1 MVSKNSIY
9 YGNFDGFQ
17 SPMAPKAPRSLRR
30 NSHRKSSEGSKIC
43 AFDLLASIADKLLQ
57 ESESSTSITSP
68 EQKDQITL
76 HKESPHSDNDSGLEH
91 VSDVKTNVKLEPCE
105 AKNVD
110 KMEGDLC
117 NFNLFNSI
125 AEIQTEGVNVKKQS
139 EDFTASD
146 PMESCVN
153 TRVLTKSYTSL
164 NLPSKRVNVKMG
176 IRDDTKLRAFR
187 EKSHARYRRIRK
199 MMAYRY
205 QKVTLKKNYL
215 LPNTTISETKPNKNR
230 EKIYSKD
237 RCQTE
242 APSKRRK
249 LFHEK
254 SGNGDSHVKFSIKSF
269 KIPEL
274 YIEIPETATVGSLKR
289 TVMEAVSAILGGELH
304 VGVLLKGKKVKDN
317 NRTLQQTGISRD
329 SDLKSLGF
337 TLEPNLFQ
345 AIIPSP
351 LEKEAPFQDKDQ
363 EMIATSAANS
373 SLDYHVDENQEFV
386 PLQTELLKEGMS
398 LVQVTKK
405 CEASQR
411 RIRRPFSVS
420 EVEALVEAVET
431 LGTGRWRDIKLRAF
445 DDANHRTYVDLKDK
459 WKTLVHTAGISPQQR
474 RGEPVPQGLLDRVQ
488 AAHSYW
494 SQNQRKHQT
503 KPVQILAGSSVESV
517 GNL

>member
-9 YGNFDGFQ
+9 YGRFDGFQ

-30 NSHRKSSEGSKIC
+30 SSHRKSSEGSKIC

-57 ESESSTSITSP
+57 ESESSTSSTSP

-76 HKESPHSDNDSGLEH
+76 PKESQHSDNDSGLEH

-117 NFNLFNSI
+117 
-125 AEIQTEGVNVKKQS
+125 
-139 EDFTASD
+139 
-146 PMESCVN
+146 
-153 TRVLTKSYTSL
+153 
-164 NLPSKRVNVKMG
+164 
-176 IRDDTKLRAFR
+176 
-187 EKSHARYRRIRK
+187 
-199 MMAYRY
+199 
-205 QKVTLKKNYL
+205 
-215 LPNTTISETKPNKNR
+215 SETKLNQNR

-237 RCQTE
+237 TCQTE

-254 SGNGDSHVKFSIKSF
+254 SGNGDNHVKFSIKSF

-304 VGVLLKGKKVKDN
+304 VGILLKGKKVKDN

-329 SDLKSLGF
+329 SDLQSLGF

-351 LEKEAPFQDKDQ
+351 MEKEAPFQDKNQ

-398 LVQVTKK
+398 RVQLTKK

-445 DDANHRTYVDLKDK
+445 DDSNHRTYVDLKDK

-474 RGEPVPQGLLDRVQ
+474 RGEPVPQGLLDRVL

-494 SQNQRKHQT
+494 SQHQRKHQT

-517 GNL
+517 VNL